1 MSKSVKQQKR
11 YEDFKFRCR
20 YDHFLR
26 TRLLNASRD
35 EIEEIARELGY
46 KINGHEF
53 LKKKK
58 SKKRK
63 KSKKTPISLSP
74 RFLGFIPIIL
84 RSVSGF
90 VSARH

>member
-53 LKKKK
+53 LKKK
-58 SKKRK
+58 
-63 KSKKTPISLSP
+63 
-74 RFLGFIPIIL
+74 
-84 RSVSGF
+84 
-90 VSARH
+90 